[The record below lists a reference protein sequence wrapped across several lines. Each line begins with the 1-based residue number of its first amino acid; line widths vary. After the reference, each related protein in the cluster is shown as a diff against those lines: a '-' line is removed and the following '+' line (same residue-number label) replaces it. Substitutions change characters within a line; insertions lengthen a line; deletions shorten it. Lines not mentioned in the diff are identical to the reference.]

1 MGTRSLYLSLPPSLP
16 SSYIAN
22 LVYLPIREL
31 PSNNTSLSHPVHG
44 PASLLPHF
52 LFLLR
57 NNSPRA
63 ASRPQ
68 TSSNVKNA
76 PSFNLLTTVYACST
90 SASLTIPVMIPLGF
104 TAVSPSLLLPTLDL
118 HVYDSMNLQHR

>member
-52 LFLLR
+52 LFLLC
-57 NNSPRA
+57 NNSPPGSIPSADIFQCQER
-63 ASRPQ
+63 SFLQ
-68 TSSNVKNA
+68 
-76 PSFNLLTTVYACST
+76 SFNDGICVFDLRFAYNPGNDTIGFYCRKPFPPAPYSGLTCV
-90 SASLTIPVMIPLGF
+90 
-104 TAVSPSLLLPTLDL
+104 
-118 HVYDSMNLQHR
+118 